1 MSEFEEISRDRHYS
15 TIAKLL
21 HWGFVILFF
30 YGIIKQVD
38 NINQLEDISVLR
50 LEILFATIFVLLL
63 AIRFTYMKK
72 TQKSSLPIETPK
84 SQKLAAKIV
93 HYGMYI
99 SLAAI
104 PCSGLLIGFLF
115 WLGVKNGF
123 LLDIVVGI
131 HEFSVSVIYWLIGA
145 HIIGALYHRLLKDG
159 VWSSVVPFWRE
170 TS

>member
-72 TQKSSLPIETPK
+72 TKKSSLPNETPK
-84 SQKLAAKIV
+84 SQKLAAKIMN
-93 HYGMYI
+93 YGMYI

-104 PCSGLLIGFLF
+104 TCSG
-115 WLGVKNGF
+115 
-123 LLDIVVGI
+123 
-131 HEFSVSVIYWLIGA
+131 
-145 HIIGALYHRLLKDG
+145 
-159 VWSSVVPFWRE
+159 
-170 TS
+170 